1 MARINLPTATRSLLI
16 LLVGLTLLNV
26 LTFPSDKFSLFL
38 WTGRVSPL
46 LGIDPR
52 TSFRYPWTIVTAT
65 FVERN
70 ILGLI
75 ITSLSLFFGG
85 RYLERAWGLNEFL
98 KFIAVICA
106 IPNAFAFTLYLLL
119 PYVVSYYHC
128 LHELILPAI
137 RIFPVE
143 LPYKPVSS
151 SHSSNSSLNTLSL
164 SLRAL

>member
-26 LTFPSDKFSLFL
+26 LTFPTDSFDLFL

-52 TSFRYPWTIVTAT
+52 TSFKYPWTIVTAT

-106 IPNAFAFTLYLLL
+106 VPNAFAFTLYLVL
-119 PYVVSYYHC
+119 PYVASYSYN
-128 LHELILPAI
+128 LHELILAGT
-137 RIFPVE
+137 RTSPVE
-143 LPYKPVSS
+143 LPFKPASS
-151 SHSSNSSLNTLSL
+151 SHSSNSSLNTPFPYYG
-164 SLRAL
+164 AL